1 MAREVFF
8 PNPDSKP
15 SGYSPATRV
24 GNTIFVSGQVALD
37 GDGELVGA
45 GDCGA
50 QAVQCLSNV
59 GVALEAAGGAWDDA
73 VKVTTFLVDVADYD
87 AYAAARL
94 ATFPENGPA
103 SSTVIIA
110 ALVKP
115 EFLIEIEA
123 VAVLGGPSG
132 SA

>member
-8 PNPDSKP
+8 PNADSKP

-37 GDGELVGA
+37 SDGKLVGA

-50 QAVQCLSNV
+50 QAAQCLSNV
-59 GVALEAAGGAWDDA
+59 GAALEGAGGAWDDV
-73 VKVTTFLVDVADYD
+73 VKLTTFLVDVADYD
-87 AYAAARL
+87 SYAAVRL
-94 ATFPENGPA
+94 AMFPEKGPA

-110 ALVKP
+110 ALIKP

-123 VAVLGGPSG
+123 VAVLVGASG
-132 SA
+132 ST

>member
-8 PNPDSKP
+8 PNPESRP

-24 GNTIFVSGQVALD
+24 GDTIFVSGQVALD
-37 GDGELVGA
+37 GDGKLVGA

-50 QAVQCLSNV
+50 QAAQCLRNV
-59 GVALEAAGGAWDDA
+59 GVALEAAGGAWDDV
-73 VKVTTFLVDVADYD
+73 VKVTTFLVEVADYD

-94 ATFPENGPA
+94 AMFPENGPA
-103 SSTVIIA
+103 SSTVVIA

-123 VAVLGGPSG
+123 VAVLGG
-132 SA
+132 SAR